1 MASPTSRTLQL
12 LRRERFAAD
21 VCERWIPHANRRA
34 DLFRMFD
41 VLGIRA
47 DLPGVLGVQATSG
60 ANHASRV
67 RKLLGSPA
75 LRTWLAAGNRAEVWS
90 WAKDWRGRW
99 QPRRA
104 ALLPADL
111 EGVAVRE
118 PPRPRRRRRE
128 PEQQPTLF
136 DGTGW

>member
-1 MASPTSRTLQL
+1 MPSPTSRTLQL
-12 LRRERFAAD
+12 LRREGYTPG
-21 VCERWIPHANRRA
+21 VVERRLPNVPATV
-34 DLFRMFD
+34 DLFGCFD
-41 VLGIRA
+41 VVAVKAGVAGVLGI
-47 DLPGVLGVQATSG
+47 QATSG
-60 ANHASRV
+60 TNHASRV

-118 PPRPRRRRRE
+118 PPRPRRRRRK
-128 PEQQPTLF
+128 PEQPTLF